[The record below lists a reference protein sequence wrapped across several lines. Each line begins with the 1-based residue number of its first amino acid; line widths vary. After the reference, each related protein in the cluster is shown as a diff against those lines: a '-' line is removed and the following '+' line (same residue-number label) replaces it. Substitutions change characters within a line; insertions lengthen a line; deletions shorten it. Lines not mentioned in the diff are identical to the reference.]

1 MAQGT
6 FGQPEVIQ
14 EDLDILL
21 IGGGMACCGA
31 GYEIMRWADAAKAE
45 KGVDLKIKLV
55 DKAAMDRSGAVAQGL
70 SAINT
75 YIGSEQD
82 PADYARMVSNDLMG
96 ITRDDLAYDLGRVV
110 DDSVHL
116 FEEWGLPIWK
126 TDAQGVRHD
135 GAHSIGEG
143 LPALKDGGKPVRSGK
158 WQIMIN
164 GESYKWIVAE
174 AAKKALG
181 MDRIQERIFIVKL
194 INDKNDPNRIAG
206 AVGFSTRDHKV
217 IVYKAKAILLAAG
230 GCVNLFR
237 PRSVGEGTG
246 RAWYPVWNAGS
257 TYAMAAEAGAEMT
270 MMENRFVPARFKDGY
285 GPVGAWFLLF
295 KAKAVNANGEV
306 YMDRNKEMLNDYPP
320 YGLAAVP
327 ASCLRNHLM
336 LHEMKEGR
344 GPIYMDT
351 VAALAKLRE
360 TLSPKE
366 VKHLEAEAW
375 EDFLDMCIGQ
385 CGIWVGENIEPEK
398 KNSELMPTEPYLLGS
413 HSGCCGI
420 WVSGPDDLG
429 APTDEEH
436 DDKGKVPAHLPKG
449 WHWGYRSMTTVKGLF
464 TAGDGVGASGHKFS
478 SGSHAEGRLA
488 AKAMVKYCVDN
499 KDYKPEL
506 DTPVDQLVAD
516 IYRPVKTFLEH
527 KDYTT
532 AIDVNPHYITPKMLQ
547 FRLQK
552 IMDEYVAGVA
562 TYYTTNDKM
571 LKVAEEKLEMLKE
584 DSLKMRAKD
593 LHELLR
599 AWENYHRVL
608 TAEAHMK
615 HIQFREE
622 SRYPGFYYRMDK
634 NFVDEKNWKCFVN
647 SVYDRKSHKWTV
659 FKRKHVDLVDKS
671 KLFKAAA
678 H

>member
-1 MAQGT
+1 MAGT
-6 FGQPEVIQ
+6 FGNPEVVQ
-14 EDLDILL
+14 EEVDILL

-31 GYEIMRWADAAKAE
+31 AYEIMRWADAAKAE
-45 KGVDLKIKLV
+45 NGVNLKIKLV

-75 YIGSEQD
+75 YIGPEQD

-126 TDAQGVRHD
+126 TDAAGVRHD
-135 GAHSIGEG
+135 GAQSIGEG

-181 MDRIQERIFIVKL
+181 MENIQERIFIVHL
-194 INDKNDPNRIAG
+194 INDKNDPGRIAG
-206 AVGFSTRDHKV
+206 AAGFSTRDNKIV
-217 IVYKAKAILLAAG
+217 IYKAKAILLAAG

-237 PRSVGEGTG
+237 PRSVGEGQG

-295 KAKAVNANGEV
+295 KAQAVNANGEV
-306 YMDRNKEMLNDYPP
+306 YMARNKEMLNDYPP
-320 YGLAAVP
+320 YGQAAVP

-351 VAALAKLRE
+351 VSALAKLRE
-360 TLSPKE
+360 TLTPKE

-420 WVSGPDDLG
+420 WVSGPEDLG

-436 DDKGKVPAHLPKG
+436 EDKGKVPAHLPKG
-449 WHWGYRSMTTVKGLF
+449 WNWGYRSMTTVKGLF

-499 KDYKPEL
+499 KDFKPEFSE
-506 DTPVDQLVAD
+506 TPEQIAAL
-516 IYRPVKTFLEH
+516 IYQPVKTFLEH

-532 AIDVNPHYITPKMLQ
+532 AIDINPHYITPKMLQ

-584 DSLKMRAKD
+584 DALKMRAKD

-647 SVYDRKSHKWTV
+647 SVYDKKTHKWTC

-678 H
+678 PH

>member
-1 MAQGT
+1 MSTEAT
-6 FGQPEVIQ
+6 FGNPQVVEETV
-14 EDLDILL
+14 DILL
-21 IGGGMACCGA
+21 IGGGMAACGA
-31 GYEIMRWADAAKAE
+31 AYEIMRWVE
-45 KGVDLKIKLV
+45 GTGLKVKLV

-75 YIGSEQD
+75 YMGGQD
-82 PADYARMVSNDLMG
+82 PADYARMVANDLMG
-96 ITRDDLAYDLGRVV
+96 ITRDDLAYDVGRHV

-126 TDAQGVRHD
+126 QPGD
-135 GAHSIGEG
+135 EG
-143 LPALKDGGKPVRSGK
+143 KPLKDGGKPVRSGK

-164 GESYKWIVAE
+164 GESYKVIVAE

-181 MDRIQERIFIVKL
+181 MDNIQERVFIVKL
-194 INDKNDPNRIAG
+194 VNDKNDPKRVAG
-206 AVGFSTRDHKV
+206 AVGFSVRDHKV
-217 IVYKAKAILLAAG
+217 FVYKFKACLLVAG
-230 GCVNLFR
+230 GAVNIFR

-257 TYAMAAEAGAEMT
+257 TYAMAAEAGAELT

-295 KAKAVNANGEV
+295 KAKAVNAFGES
-306 YMDRNKEMLNDYPP
+306 YMERNKEMLKQYPP
-320 YGLAAVP
+320 YGLAHVP

-351 VAALAKLRE
+351 PTALAKLAE
-360 TLSPKE
+360 TMSPKE
-366 VKHLEAEAW
+366 IKHLEAEAW

-385 CGIWVGENIEPEK
+385 AGVWAGENIEPEK
-398 KNSELMPTEPYLLGS
+398 KPSELMPTEPYLLGS

-420 WVSGPDDLG
+420 WVSGPEDLG
-429 APTDEEH
+429 AP
-436 DDKGKVPAHLPKG
+436 DD

-488 AKAMVKYCVDN
+488 AKGMVKFALDN
-499 KDYKPEL
+499 KSWVPEL
-506 DTPVDQLVAD
+506 DTPVNDLVEE
-516 IYRPVKTFLEH
+516 IYRPVRTFLQH
-527 KDYTT
+527 KDYST
-532 AIDVNPHYITPKMLQ
+532 AIDINPNYITPKMLQ

-562 TYYTTNDKM
+562 TWYQTNAKM
-571 LKVAEEKLEMLKE
+571 LGVAEEKLEMLKE
-584 DSLKMRAKD
+584 DALKMRAKD

-622 SRYPGFYYRMDK
+622 SRYPGFYYRMDF

-647 SVYDRKSHKWTV
+647 STYDRKTKKWNV
-659 FKRKHVDLVDKS
+659 FKKPHVDLVS
-671 KLFKAAA
+671 KPTAA
-678 H
+678 

>member
-1 MAQGT
+1 MAE
-6 FGQPEVIQ
+6 FGKPDIIEEEV
-14 EDLDILL
+14 DILL

-31 GYEIMRWADAAKAE
+31 AYEIMRWIE
-45 KGVDLKIKLV
+45 GTDLKVKLI

-75 YIGSEQD
+75 YLGDQD
-82 PADYARMVSNDLMG
+82 PADYARMVANDLMG
-96 ITRDDLAYDLGRVV
+96 ITRDDLAYDLGRHV
-110 DDSVHL
+110 DDSVQL

-126 TDAQGVRHD
+126 QPGDED
-135 GAHSIGEG
+135 KS
-143 LPALKDGGKPVRSGK
+143 LKDGGKPVRSGK

-181 MDRIQERIFIVKL
+181 TDKIQERVFIVKL
-194 INDKNDPNRIAG
+194 VNDKNDPERVSG
-206 AVGFSTRDHKV
+206 AIGFSVREHKLY
-217 IVYKAKAILLAAG
+217 VYKFKACLLAAG

-257 TYAMAAEAGAEMT
+257 TYAMAAEAGAELT

-295 KAKAVNANGEV
+295 KAKATNAFGEV
-306 YMDRNKEMLNDYPP
+306 YMDKNKAMLDQYPP
-320 YGLAAVP
+320 YGQAAVP

-336 LHEMKEGR
+336 MHEMKEGR

-351 VAALAKLRE
+351 PTALAKLAE
-360 TLSPKE
+360 TMTPKE
-366 VKHLEAEAW
+366 IKHLEAEAW

-385 CGIWVGENIEPEK
+385 AGVWAGENIEPEK
-398 KNSELMPTEPYLLGS
+398 KPSELMPTEPYLLGS

-420 WVSGPDDLG
+420 WVSGPTDLG
-429 APTDEEH
+429 APAE
-436 DDKGKVPAHLPKG
+436 
-449 WHWGYRSMTTVKGLF
+449 WSWGYRSMTTVKGLF

-478 SGSHAEGRLA
+478 SGSHAEGRIA
-488 AKAMVKYCVDN
+488 AKAMVKFALDN
-499 KDYKPEL
+499 KDWKPEL
-506 DTPVDQLVAD
+506 DTSVDDLVDEIYQPV
-516 IYRPVKTFLEH
+516 RTFLEH

-552 IMDEYVAGVA
+552 IMDEYCAGVA
-562 TYYTTNDKM
+562 TWYQTNANM
-571 LKVAEEKLEMLKE
+571 LQVCEDKLEMLKE
-584 DSLKMRAKD
+584 DALKMRAKD

-599 AWENYHRVL
+599 AWENYHRII

-622 SRYPGFYYRMDK
+622 SRYPGFYYRMDY
-634 NFVDEKNWKCFVN
+634 NFVDEENWKCFVN
-647 SVYDRKSHKWTV
+647 STYDRKSKKWALKKV
-659 FKRKHVDLVDKS
+659 PHVDLVS
-671 KLFKAAA
+671 KPTAK
-678 H
+678 

>member
-1 MAQGT
+1 MSGT
-6 FGQPEVIQ
+6 FENPEVI
-14 EDLDILL
+14 EESVDILL
-21 IGGGMACCGA
+21 IGGGMGACGA
-31 GYEIMRWADAAKAE
+31 AYELGPWIKASGE
-45 KGVDLKIKLV
+45 DISVKLV

-75 YIGSEQD
+75 YIGTEQD

-96 ITRDDLAYDLGRVV
+96 ITRDDLAYDLGRHV

-126 TDAQGVRHD
+126 QPGDENKPLA
-135 GAHSIGEG
+135 EG
-143 LPALKDGGKPVRSGK
+143 GMPVRSGK

-181 MDRIQERIFIVKL
+181 TEKIQERVFIVKL
-194 INDKNDPNRIAG
+194 VNDKNDPSRIAG
-206 AVGFSTRDHKV
+206 AVGFSTRENK
-217 IVYKAKAILLAAG
+217 IYVYSFKACLLVCG
-230 GCVNLFR
+230 GAVNIFR

-257 TYAMAAEAGAEMT
+257 TYSMAAEAGAELT

-295 KAKAVNANGEV
+295 KAKATNAFGEV
-306 YMDRNKEMLNDYPP
+306 YMDKNKELLNDYPP
-320 YGLAAVP
+320 YGLAKVP

-336 LHEMKEGR
+336 MKEMREGR

-351 VAALAKLRE
+351 VTALGDLAK
-360 TLSPKE
+360 TMTPKE
-366 VKHLEAEAW
+366 IKHLEAEAW

-385 CGIWVGENIEPEK
+385 AGVWAGENIEPEK
-398 KNSELMPTEPYLLGS
+398 TNSELMPTEPYLLGS

-420 WVSGPDDLG
+420 WVSGPTDVG
-429 APTDEEH
+429 APDS
-436 DDKGKVPAHLPKG
+436 
-449 WHWGYRSMTTVKGLF
+449 WNWGYRSMTTIKGLF
-464 TAGDGVGASGHKFS
+464 TAADGVGASGHKFS

-488 AKAMVKYCVDN
+488 AKAMVQYILDN
-499 KDYKPEL
+499 KDWTPEL
-506 DTPVDQLVAD
+506 DTSVEELTAD
-516 IYRPVKTFLEH
+516 IYQPVRTYLEH
-527 KDYTT
+527 KDYST
-532 AIDVNPHYITPKMLQ
+532 AIDINPNYITPKMLQ

-552 IMDEYVAGVA
+552 MMDEYVAGVA
-562 TYYTTNDKM
+562 TMYQTNAKM
-571 LKVAEEKLEMLKE
+571 LEVAEHKLGMLKE
-584 DSLKMRAKD
+584 DAKLMRAKD

-599 AWENYHRVL
+599 AWENYHRIL

-622 SRYPGFYYRMDK
+622 SRYPGFYYRMDF
-634 NFVDEKNWKCFVN
+634 NLVDEENWKCFVN
-647 SVYDRKSHKWTV
+647 STYDKTTQTWTCKKV
-659 FKRKHVDLVDKS
+659 EHVDIVDKS
-671 KLFKAAA
+671 VLMK
-678 H
+678 

>member
-1 MAQGT
+1 MAE
-6 FGQPEVIQ
+6 FGKPDIIEEEV
-14 EDLDILL
+14 DILL

-31 GYEIMRWADAAKAE
+31 AYEIMRWIE
-45 KGVDLKIKLV
+45 GTDLKVKLI

-75 YIGSEQD
+75 YLGDQD
-82 PADYARMVSNDLMG
+82 PADYARMVANDLMG
-96 ITRDDLAYDLGRVV
+96 ITRDDLAYDLGRHV
-110 DDSVHL
+110 DDSVQL

-126 TDAQGVRHD
+126 QPGDED
-135 GAHSIGEG
+135 KS
-143 LPALKDGGKPVRSGK
+143 LKDGGKPVRSGK

-181 MDRIQERIFIVKL
+181 TDKIQERVFIVKL
-194 INDKNDPNRIAG
+194 VNDKNDPERVSG
-206 AVGFSTRDHKV
+206 AIGFSVREHKLH
-217 IVYKAKAILLAAG
+217 VYKFKACLLAAG

-257 TYAMAAEAGAEMT
+257 TYAMAAEAGAELT

-295 KAKAVNANGEV
+295 KAKATNAFGEV
-306 YMDRNKEMLNDYPP
+306 YMDKNKAMLDQYPP
-320 YGLAAVP
+320 YGQAVVP

-336 LHEMKEGR
+336 MHEMKEGR

-351 VAALAKLRE
+351 PTALAKLAE
-360 TLSPKE
+360 TMTPKE
-366 VKHLEAEAW
+366 IKHLEAEAW

-385 CGIWVGENIEPEK
+385 AGVWAGENIEPEK
-398 KNSELMPTEPYLLGS
+398 KPSELMPTEPYLLGS

-420 WVSGPDDLG
+420 WVSGPTDLG
-429 APTDEEH
+429 APAE
-436 DDKGKVPAHLPKG
+436 
-449 WHWGYRSMTTVKGLF
+449 WSWGYRSMTTVKGLF

-478 SGSHAEGRLA
+478 SGSHAEGRIA
-488 AKAMVKYCVDN
+488 AKAMVKFALDN
-499 KDYKPEL
+499 KDWKPEL
-506 DTPVDQLVAD
+506 DTPVDELVEE
-516 IYRPVKTFLEH
+516 IYKPVRTFLEH

-532 AIDVNPHYITPKMLQ
+532 AIDINPHYITPKMLQ

-552 IMDEYVAGVA
+552 IMDEYCAGVA
-562 TYYTTNDKM
+562 TWYQTNANM
-571 LKVAEEKLEMLKE
+571 LQVCEDKLEMLKE
-584 DSLKMRAKD
+584 DAVKMRAKD

-599 AWENYHRVL
+599 AWENYHRII

-622 SRYPGFYYRMDK
+622 SRYPGFYYRMDY
-634 NFVDEKNWKCFVN
+634 NFVDEENWKCFVN
-647 SVYDRKSHKWTV
+647 STYDRKSKKWALKKV
-659 FKRKHVDLVDKS
+659 PHVDLVS
-671 KLFKAAA
+671 KPTAK
-678 H
+678 

>member
-1 MAQGT
+1 MAGE
-6 FGQPEVIQ
+6 FGKPEVV
-14 EDLDILL
+14 EEEVDILL

-31 GYEIMRWADAAKAE
+31 AYEIMRWAEAAKKE
-45 KGVDLKIKLV
+45 VGVDLKIKLV

-75 YIGSEQD
+75 YIGPEQD

-96 ITRDDLAYDLGRVV
+96 ITRDDLAYDLGRHV
-110 DDSVHL
+110 DESVHL

-126 TDAQGVRHD
+126 TDENGERHD
-135 GAHSIGEG
+135 GSKG

-194 INDKNDPNRIAG
+194 VNDKNDKNRVAG

-217 IVYKAKAILLAAG
+217 VVYKFKACLLAAG
-230 GCVNLFR
+230 GCVNLVR
-237 PRSVGEGTG
+237 PRSVGEGQG

-257 TYAMAAEAGAEMT
+257 TYAMAAEAGAELT

-295 KAKAVNANGEV
+295 KAKAVNALGEV
-306 YMDRNKEMLNDYPP
+306 YMDRNKDMLNDYPP

-336 LHEMKEGR
+336 LKEMKEGR

-351 VAALAKLRE
+351 VTALAKLKE
-360 TLSPKE
+360 TLSPRE

-429 APTDEEH
+429 APKAEEH
-436 DDKGKVPAHLPKG
+436 ADAAKVPGHLPAG
-449 WHWGYRSMTTVKGLF
+449 WSWGYRSMTTVKGLF

-478 SGSHAEGRLA
+478 SASHAEGRIC
-488 AKAMVKYCVDN
+488 AKSMVKFCIDN
-499 KDYKPEL
+499 KDWKPEL
-506 DTPVDQLVAD
+506 DTDVNALVED
-516 IYRPVKTFLEH
+516 IYRPVRTFIEH

-532 AIDVNPHYITPKMLQ
+532 AIDVNPNYITPKMLQ

-562 TYYTTNDKM
+562 TYYTTNEHM

-584 DSLKMRAKD
+584 DALKMRAKD

-599 AWENYHRVL
+599 AWENYHRII

-634 NFVDEKNWKCFVN
+634 NFVDEENWKCFVN
-647 SVYDRKSHKWTV
+647 SIYDKTTHKWTV

-671 KLFKAAA
+671 KLFKPAA

>member
-1 MAQGT
+1 MSTEAT
-6 FGQPEVIQ
+6 FGNPQVVEETV
-14 EDLDILL
+14 DILL
-21 IGGGMACCGA
+21 IGGGMAACGA
-31 GYEIMRWADAAKAE
+31 AYEIMRWTE
-45 KGVDLKIKLV
+45 GTGLKVKLV

-75 YIGSEQD
+75 YMGGQD
-82 PADYARMVSNDLMG
+82 PADYARMVANDLMG
-96 ITRDDLAYDLGRVV
+96 ITRDDLAYDVGRHV

-126 TDAQGVRHD
+126 QPGDED
-135 GAHSIGEG
+135 K
-143 LPALKDGGKPVRSGK
+143 PLKDGGKPVRSGK

-164 GESYKWIVAE
+164 GESYKVIVAE

-181 MDRIQERIFIVKL
+181 MDNIQERVFIVKL
-194 INDKNDPNRIAG
+194 VNDKNDPKRVAG
-206 AVGFSTRDHKV
+206 AVGFSVRDHKV
-217 IVYKAKAILLAAG
+217 YVYKFKACLLVAG
-230 GCVNLFR
+230 GAVNIFR

-257 TYAMAAEAGAEMT
+257 TYAMAAEAGAELT

-295 KAKAVNANGEV
+295 KAKAVNAFGEV
-306 YMDRNKEMLNDYPP
+306 YMERNKEMLKQYPP
-320 YGLAAVP
+320 YGLAHVP

-351 VAALAKLRE
+351 PTALAKLAE
-360 TLSPKE
+360 TMTPKE
-366 VKHLEAEAW
+366 IKHLEAEAW

-385 CGIWVGENIEPEK
+385 AGVWAGENIEPEK
-398 KNSELMPTEPYLLGS
+398 KPSELMPTEPYLLGS
-413 HSGCCGI
+413 HSGCSGI
-420 WVSGPDDLG
+420 WVSGPEDLG
-429 APTDEEH
+429 AP
-436 DDKGKVPAHLPKG
+436 DD

-478 SGSHAEGRLA
+478 SGSHAEGRIA
-488 AKAMVKYCVDN
+488 AKGMVKFALDN
-499 KDYKPEL
+499 KDWVPEL
-506 DTPVDQLVAD
+506 DTPVNDLVEE
-516 IYRPVKTFLEH
+516 IYRPVRTFLEH

-532 AIDVNPHYITPKMLQ
+532 AIDINPHYITPRMLQ

-562 TYYTTNDKM
+562 TWYQTNAKM
-571 LKVAEEKLEMLKE
+571 LSVAEEKLEMLKE
-584 DSLKMRAKD
+584 DALKMRAKD

-608 TAEAHMK
+608 AAEAHMK

-622 SRYPGFYYRMDK
+622 SRYPGFYYRMDF
-634 NFVDEKNWKCFVN
+634 NMVDEVNWKCFVN
-647 SVYDRKSHKWTV
+647 STYDRKTKKWNV
-659 FKRKHVDLVDKS
+659 FKRPHVDLVAKPT
-671 KLFKAAA
+671 AP
-678 H
+678 

>member
-1 MAQGT
+1 MAGT
-6 FGQPEVIQ
+6 FDNPEVVQ
-14 EDLDILL
+14 EEVDILL

-31 GYEIMRWADAAKAE
+31 GYEIMRWAEAVKAE
-45 KGVDLKIKLV
+45 PGKDLKIKLV

-75 YIGSEQD
+75 YIGDKQD

-96 ITRDDLAYDLGRVV
+96 ITRDDLAYDLGRNV

-126 TDAQGVRHD
+126 TAPDGVRHD
-135 GAHSIGEG
+135 GADAIKEG
-143 LPALKDGGKPVRSGK
+143 LPTLKDGGQPVRSGK

-181 MDRIQERIFIVKL
+181 LDRVQERVFIVHL
-194 INDKNDPNRIAG
+194 INDKNDPKRIAG
-206 AVGFSTRDHKV
+206 AAGFSVRENK
-217 IVYKAKAILLAAG
+217 IYIYKAKAVLLAAG

-237 PRSVGEGTG
+237 PRSVGEGQG

-257 TYAMAAEAGAEMT
+257 TYSMAAEAGAELT

-295 KAKAVNANGEV
+295 KAKAANAYGED
-306 YMDRNKEMLNDYPP
+306 YMAKNKDMLNDYPP
-320 YGLAAVP
+320 YGQAAVP

-336 LHEMKEGR
+336 LKEMKEGR

-351 VAALAKLRE
+351 VTALAKLAE

-398 KNSELMPTEPYLLGS
+398 KMSELMPTEPYLLGS

-420 WVSGPDDLG
+420 WVSGPTDLG
-429 APTDEEH
+429 APTDE
-436 DDKGKVPAHLPKG
+436 GLPGVPDHLPKG
-449 WHWGYRSMTTVKGLF
+449 WSWGYRSMTTVKGLF

-478 SGSHAEGRLA
+478 SGSHAEGRMA
-488 AKAMVKYCVDN
+488 AKGMVKYVLDN
-499 KDYKPEL
+499 PDVKPEF
-506 DTPVDQLVAD
+506 DETPEEIAAA
-516 IYRPVKTFLEH
+516 IWKPAKNFLEF

-532 AIDVNPHYITPKMLQ
+532 AIDVNPNYITPKMLQ

-552 IMDEYVAGVA
+552 IMDEYVAGCA
-562 TYYTTNDKM
+562 TYYNTNDKM
-571 LKVAEEKLEMLKE
+571 LGVAEEKLEMLKE
-584 DSLKMRAKD
+584 DAQKMRAKD

-599 AWENYHRVL
+599 AWENYHRIL

-622 SRYPGFYYRMDK
+622 SRYPGFYYRTDK
-634 NFVDEKNWKCFVN
+634 NFVDEENWHVFVN
-647 SVYDRKSHKWTV
+647 SIYDKKSKKWTC

-678 H
+678 PH